1 MSGPAEKGEDG
12 GYVLEQVLGKSPEKG
27 VTVTVSTPDGKA
39 QVLNAASSNAQGEN
53 GPGLR
58 FHLTEAGKAE

>member
-1 MSGPAEKGEDG
+1 M
-12 GYVLEQVLGKSPEKG
+12 
-27 VTVTVSTPDGKA
+27 VSTPDGRV
-39 QVLNAASSNAQGEN
+39 QVLNAASSSAQGEN